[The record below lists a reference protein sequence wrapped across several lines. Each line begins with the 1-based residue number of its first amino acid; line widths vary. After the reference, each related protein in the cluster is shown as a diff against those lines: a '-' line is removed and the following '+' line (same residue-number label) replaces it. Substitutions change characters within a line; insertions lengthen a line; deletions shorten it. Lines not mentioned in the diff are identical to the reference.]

1 MTTHISGRITK
12 DQFKILDKIA
22 KMERTDRSS
31 VLRKI
36 IDLGSREY
44 FRKKAVEGYRRGEMS
59 IGRAAEVAGV
69 SIWEMYDILDREGIT
84 IKIDRKAIEE
94 RFTEDFGV

>member
-12 DQFKILDKIA
+12 DQFKILNKIA

-44 FRKKAVEGYRRGEMS
+44 FRKKSRRG
-59 IGRAAEVAGV
+59 V
-69 SIWEMYDILDREGIT
+69 STG
-84 IKIDRKAIEE
+84 
-94 RFTEDFGV
+94 